1 MSTKYGSEAA
11 WKAFFIA
18 AITAGIGAL
27 VGMVSGLIL
36 GGLADAVIAA
46 ATGDG
51 QVRYAFLAGEAGIYV
66 GLFLGIAVGIGTG
79 TTRRASAR

>member
-18 AITAGIGAL
+18 AISAGIGAL
-27 VGMVSGLIL
+27 VGMLSGLIV
-36 GGLADAVIAA
+36 GGLADTVVSA

-51 QVRYAFLAGEAGIYV
+51 QLRYAYLAAEAGIYI
-66 GLFLGIAVGIGTG
+66 GLFLGIAVGIGTS
-79 TTRRASAR
+79 TTHRASAR